1 MPRNNRR
8 HGRSGRRQAT
18 ARGPARK
25 IEAPALPASGTD
37 TPQRGD
43 RKTIE
48 YLNLCLKNELTA
60 INQYFLHSRMLADW
74 GVSRLAKKE
83 YEESLDEMRHA
94 DWLIQRILFLGG
106 LPNLQELGKLFI
118 GENVV
123 EIMTCDLKM
132 EEIAL
137 RDLRSAIAHA
147 EAMRDYGSRRLFQT
161 ILDSEEEHVDY
172 LETQLRLVHSL
183 GVDNYIQKQVEANKS
198 GADKAD

>member
-8 HGRSGRRQAT
+8 NGGRSGRKAGAT
-18 ARGPARK
+18 GSAARR
-25 IEAPALPASGTD
+25 IDTPALPASGTD

-43 RKTIE
+43 TKTIE

-74 GVSRLAKKE
+74 GVSKLAKKE

-106 LPNLQELGKLFI
+106 LPNLQELDKLLI
-118 GENVV
+118 GEDVV
-123 EIMTCDLKM
+123 EIITCDLKM
-132 EEIAL
+132 EEMAL
-137 RDLRSAIAHA
+137 RDLRRAIAHA

-172 LETQLRLVHSL
+172 LETQLRL
-183 GVDNYIQKQVEANKS
+183 
-198 GADKAD
+198 